1 VEIVSPWLL
10 QKFYGYGILV
20 WYLIDYGGNGM
31 HIRTAVQADLAG
43 LLAMYNHEVVSGTA
57 TLDLHPRT
65 MEERQI
71 WFDEHNVGNHPLITA
86 EENGT
91 VIGYASL
98 SAYRVKEAYRSTVE
112 LSIYVHHEYRNRGV
126 ASKLM
131 ETILGMAR
139 ADENTHMVVSV
150 ITSGNE
156 ASAALHKKFGFTHC
170 GTIPE
175 VGMKFGKYLDIDN
188 YYLKV

>member
-1 VEIVSPWLL
+1 
-10 QKFYGYGILV
+10 
-20 WYLIDYGGNGM
+20 
-31 HIRTAVQADLAG
+31 
-43 LLAMYNHEVVSGTA
+43 
-57 TLDLHPRT
+57 
-65 MEERQI
+65 
-71 WFDEHNVGNHPLITA
+71 
-86 EENGT
+86 
-91 VIGYASL
+91 
-98 SAYRVKEAYRSTVE
+98 
-112 LSIYVHHEYRNRGV
+112 
-126 ASKLM
+126 M

-156 ASAALHKKFGFTHC
+156 ASVALHEKFGFTHC